1 MRTIPESI
9 AEAVREAEPWRG
21 SPPLASFAPTMRP
34 HSTVLRSLALAI
46 AAAAPSEG
54 RAQRPSRP
62 AAVEAV
68 PYVDTTAYRALRYRM
83 VGPSRGGRST
93 AVSGVPGSPHSFFM
107 GTAGGVWRTDD
118 AGTTWSNVSDSAFE
132 TGSIG
137 AIAVAPSDANVV
149 YVGTGQG
156 TLRGNVSIGF
166 GVYKSTDGGRT
177 WRSSGL
183 RGAGQIAKIRVHP
196 TNPDLL
202 YAAVIGNP
210 FGPSADRGVFRS
222 RDGGASWQKIFFV
235 SAKTGVADLAMDPT
249 NPRVLYAAA
258 WTGQRLPWTIISG
271 SAESGLY
278 KSTDGGD
285 SWVKLSGGLPSGV
298 VGKIGIAISPANP
311 DRVWAMV
318 EAEPSVAGLY
328 RSDNAGQSW
337 QRFETKQKRRL
348 YQRSWYFTTV
358 FADPK
363 NANAL
368 YVLNVD
374 SFHSEDGGRSFEA
387 IKGLP
392 HGDGHDLW
400 INPADPDILIE
411 ASDGGASVSLNH
423 GRTWSTINNQPTAEM
438 YYVAVDSGF
447 PYRIFGGQQDN
458 TTISVPSLITGGL
471 SPTDTWRDVGGC
483 EDANPAVAHNPSI
496 LYAGCY
502 GGEITRVNL
511 ATDEIQNILVYPQ
524 NEIGVAPRDLRYRFN
539 WNAPIRV
546 SPHDP
551 HVLYHASQLV
561 HRSTNDG
568 QSWEAISPDL
578 SRNDKS
584 KEDFSGAPLSYE
596 NTGVEVY
603 ANILTFEESPVK
615 QGVLWAGSDD
625 GLVHVSRDNGKSWVN
640 VTPRAMPEWGSVNI
654 IEPSPHDPAR
664 AFIAVLKYMLGDWKP
679 YVFVTNDYG
688 ASWALLTTG
697 RNGIPIGTPT
707 RSIREDPQRKGL
719 LYAATEFGVYVSF
732 DDGRRWQPLQ
742 LNLPRVPVTD
752 LRVHRNDLIISTQGR
767 SYWVLDDVT
776 PLRQITPSAVSAPV
790 FLFQPRD
797 TYRVRL
803 AATPGDGRTADNPPN
818 GALIFYH
825 FAGEPTGEVTIDI
838 ADSSGA
844 TLAHFSSDHM
854 PSPRHPEML
863 FGASRSDTL
872 VSKKA
877 GMNRFV
883 WDLHYPEVDIADSA
897 MVWGY
902 TGGPPAPPGTYTV
915 RLTAGGQHT
924 SRTLRLERDPRIAAT
939 DADLVAERDLLLR
952 LHGALGRTYDAVRTI
967 RAVRAQSSSLLARLA
982 DSGHDTAQLAH
993 AATALNAKLTMIEED
1008 LVQPRVSGDND
1019 TENFP
1024 TKLDGQ
1030 IAYLFLLTGVGD
1042 SRPTDGQRE
1051 RATDL
1056 ERELAGQLARLDSV
1070 LRTDLGEFN
1079 ASVAR
1084 LGLPAIVLP
1093 VGTAIPASA
1102 VVRP

>member
-1 MRTIPESI
+1 MSH
-9 AEAVREAEPWRG
+9 
-21 SPPLASFAPTMRP
+21 
-34 HSTVLRSLALAI
+34 HSSQLFCLALASGLTAVSRTAPAQKPARAGPAE
-46 AAAAPSEG
+46 AA
-54 RAQRPSRP
+54 
-62 AAVEAV
+62 
-68 PYVDTTAYRALRYRM
+68 PYVDTATYRALRYRM

-93 AVSGVPGSPHSFFM
+93 AVTGVPGSPHSFFM
-107 GTAGGVWRTDD
+107 GSSGGVWRTDD
-118 AGTTWSNVSDSAFE
+118 AGGTWTNVSDSAFE

-137 AIAVAPSDANVV
+137 AIAVAPSDPNVV

-156 TLRGNVSIGF
+156 TLRANVSIGF

-210 FGPSADRGVFRS
+210 FGPSEDRGVFRS
-222 RDGGASWQKIFFV
+222 RDGGATWQKILFV
-235 SAKTGVADLAMDPT
+235 SAKTGVTDLAMDPS

-258 WTGQRLPWTIISG
+258 WTGQRLPWTIVSG

-285 SWVKLSGGLPSGV
+285 SWEKLAGGLPTGV
-298 VGKIGIAISPANP
+298 VGKIGIAIAPANT

-328 RSDNAGQSW
+328 RSDDAGHSW
-337 QRFETKQKRRL
+337 TRFETNQKRRL
-348 YQRSWYFTTV
+348 FQRSWYFTSV

-363 NANAL
+363 NENAL
-368 YVLNVD
+368 YVLNVN
-374 SFHSEDGGRSFEA
+374 SFHSEDGGRSFEE

-392 HGDGHDLW
+392 HGDGHDMW
-400 INPADPDILIE
+400 INPADPDIMIE
-411 ASDGGASVSLNH
+411 ANDGGATISLNH
-423 GRTWSTINNQPTAEM
+423 GRTWSTVNNQPTAEV

-471 SPTDTWRDVGGC
+471 SATESWRDVGGC
-483 EDANPAVAHNPSI
+483 EDANPAVAPDPNV

-511 ATDEIQNILVYPQ
+511 ATGEIRNILTYPQ
-524 NEIGVAPRDLRYRFN
+524 SEIGMAPRDLRYRFN

-546 SPHDP
+546 SPHDA
-551 HVLYHASQLV
+551 HVLYHLSQVV
-561 HRSTNDG
+561 HRSTNEG
-568 QSWEAISPDL
+568 QSWEVISPDL
-578 SRNDKS
+578 SRNDRS
-584 KEDFSGAPLSYE
+584 KENFSGEPLTYE

-625 GLVHVSRDNGKSWVN
+625 GLVHLSRDNGKSWTN
-640 VTPRAMPEWGSVNI
+640 VTPKAMPEWGSVNI

-688 ASWALLTTG
+688 ASWTLLTSG

-719 LYAATEFGVYVSF
+719 LYVATEFGVYLSF
-732 DDGRRWQPLQ
+732 DDGKRWQPLQ

-752 LRVHRNDLIISTQGR
+752 LRIHRNDLIISTQGR
-767 SYWVLDDVT
+767 SYWVLDDIT
-776 PLRQITPSAVSAPV
+776 PLRQLTPRAASAPV
-790 FLFQPRD
+790 YLFQPRD
-797 TYRVRL
+797 TYRVAL
-803 AATPGDGRTADNPPN
+803 APTPGDGRIADNPPP
-818 GALIFYH
+818 GALIFYD
-825 FAGEPTGEVTIDI
+825 FANEPKGEVTIDI
-838 ADSSGA
+838 TDSTGA
-844 TLAHFSSDHM
+844 ALAHFSSDHL
-854 PSPRHPEML
+854 PSPHHPDMI
-863 FGASRSDTL
+863 FGASHSDSL

-877 GMNRFV
+877 GMNRFA
-883 WDLHYPEVDIADSA
+883 WDLHYPEVDIADGSI
-897 MVWGY
+897 VWGY
-902 TGGPPAPPGTYTV
+902 TGGPLVPPGTYTV
-915 RLTAGGQHT
+915 KLSAGGEHV
-924 SRTLRLERDPRIAAT
+924 SRAVRVLRDPRLSAT
-939 DADLVAERDLLLR
+939 DADLAAERDLLMR
-952 LHGALGRTYDAVRTI
+952 LHVALGRTYDAVRTI
-967 RAVRAQSSSLLARLA
+967 RSVRAQSSSLLARLA
-982 DSGHDTAQLAH
+982 SAGQDTAELARS
-993 AATALNAKLTMIEED
+993 AAALGAKLTAIEEE
-1008 LVQPRVSGDND
+1008 LTQPRMTADQD

-1024 TKLDGQ
+1024 TKLDNQ
-1030 IAYLFLLTGVGD
+1030 IAYLFLLAGAGD
-1042 SRPTDGQRE
+1042 APPTDGQRK
-1051 RATDL
+1051 RTTDL

-1070 LRTDLGEFN
+1070 LRIDLGDLN
-1079 ASVAR
+1079 GRIAR
-1084 LGLPAIVLP
+1084 LGVPAIVVP
-1093 VGTAIPASA
+1093 VGTTMPASESIK
-1102 VVRP
+1102 P